1 MKQQAENAQKETFNL
16 NSELSDNLRKLNELE
31 RENTTLKLKMDEVQH
46 NSKKDV
52 ANLKLE
58 MTKERGIHN
67 RELETLKNEI
77 EGE

>member
-1 MKQQAENAQKETFNL
+1 M
-16 NSELSDNLRKLNELE
+16 SDNLRKLNELE

-77 EGE
+77 EGELNDELLYYLFKKSFFSLI

>member
-1 MKQQAENAQKETFNL
+1 M
-16 NSELSDNLRKLNELE
+16 E

-77 EGE
+77 EGERTKRRIIVLPI

>member
-1 MKQQAENAQKETFNL
+1 M
-16 NSELSDNLRKLNELE
+16 RKLNELE

>member
-1 MKQQAENAQKETFNL
+1 M
-16 NSELSDNLRKLNELE
+16 E

-77 EGE
+77 EGELNDELLYYLFKKSFFSLIYVLK